1 LVSGLV
7 SGTHIERVSLLSF
20 HLFVSLFLCFFV
32 SLFLC
37 FSFSPPFLSPPF
49 FFLSSHSPQVP
60 TQTRPIGMTGPQQ
73 FAMLSFSDFVAALLG
88 ITGTRASIFTCLPT
102 STQRAMALGCWLR
115 KASNDWN
122 ESIEVLKYRESV
134 IKNLNMG
141 DTQGKFLEHGSAT
154 PSCMLKLQRMWGDQ
168 AADYNWWYDYTT
180 PEHMVFEH
188 RYSDAFRTNLGDSM
202 FIALEIIEIVLAKAV
217 KGLHLCQPI
226 QRELPMEDEGSEE
239 EEEEDDMGNSGGGW
253 DDKPRQPTPAYVER

>member
-1 LVSGLV
+1 
-7 SGTHIERVSLLSF
+7 
-20 HLFVSLFLCFFV
+20 
-32 SLFLC
+32 
-37 FSFSPPFLSPPF
+37 
-49 FFLSSHSPQVP
+49 
-60 TQTRPIGMTGPQQ
+60 MTGPQQ